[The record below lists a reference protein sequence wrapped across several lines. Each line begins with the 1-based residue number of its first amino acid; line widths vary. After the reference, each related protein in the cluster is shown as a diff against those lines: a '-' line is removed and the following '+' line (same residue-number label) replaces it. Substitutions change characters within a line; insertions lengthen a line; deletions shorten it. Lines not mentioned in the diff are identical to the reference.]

1 MVVVV
6 VVHLGALPS
15 PIVGGLVLELEG
27 VDLPLVD
34 IGGAALRPL
43 LGRLDEVVVHL
54 LVLGQAAEAEVEVGV
69 EALDETVIETAI
81 SPRQENPGS
90 SESGAFEKKRGKG
103 TKGMTVPP
111 GLIRKDILEI

>member
-1 MVVVV
+1 MVVVR
-6 VVHLGALPS
+6 LGALPS

-54 LVLGQAAEAEVEVGV
+54 LVLGQAAEVEAEVEVGV
-69 EALDETVIETAI
+69 EALDETVTETAI

-90 SESGAFEKKRGKG
+90 SESGAFEKKRGRG